1 MGAIS
6 AIHPPA
12 EIKQQNSIA
21 VKQSSLEVCKNRKHM
36 PFKDLLSSITKKLM
50 SYALMLTSNNE
61 DDAWDLI
68 QSTIEKLIKNKET
81 LQASN
86 QPVAYAKRIL
96 KNNFIDKQVC
106 NKPYLQVRDGKCVLK
121 PKPEFAV
128 NCHFKKSGLR
138 QKKVVINN
146 ECKRR
151 RYLKKELNLCG
162 SGLKYDYKTKS
173 CVPDFKVYCKGAT
186 TYDRKNKQCVF

>member
-1 MGAIS
+1 MEAIS
-6 AIHPPA
+6 AISSPA
-12 EIKQQNSIA
+12 EIKQHNSIA
-21 VKQSSLEVCKNRKHM
+21 VKQTSLEVCKNRKHM

-96 KNNFIDKQVC
+96 KNDFIDNYRKEKRMVSIEANDIAIS
-106 NKPYLQVRDGKCVLK
+106 NKGFQEASVEYQEMLSCLETFDETDRTILMMLGKGHSYTEIQEVVGDISMANLRVK
-121 PKPEFAV
+121 ANRARIKLA
-128 NCHFKKSGLR
+128 NCMSR
-138 QKKVVINN
+138 
-146 ECKRR
+146 
-151 RYLKKELNLCG
+151 EL
-162 SGLKYDYKTKS
+162 
-173 CVPDFKVYCKGAT
+173 
-186 TYDRKNKQCVF
+186 

>member
-1 MGAIS
+1 MEAIS
-6 AIHPPA
+6 AISSPA
-12 EIKQQNSIA
+12 EIKQHNSIA
-21 VKQSSLEVCKNRKHM
+21 VKQSSLEVCKNRKDM

-96 KNNFIDKQVC
+96 KNNFIDNYRKEKRMVSIEANDIAIS
-106 NKPYLQVRDGKCVLK
+106 NKGFQEASVEYQELLKCLETFDETDRTILMMLGKGHSYTEIQEVVGDISMANLRVK
-121 PKPEFAV
+121 ANRARINLA
-128 NCHFKKSGLR
+128 NCMDR
-138 QKKVVINN
+138 
-146 ECKRR
+146 
-151 RYLKKELNLCG
+151 EL
-162 SGLKYDYKTKS
+162 
-173 CVPDFKVYCKGAT
+173 
-186 TYDRKNKQCVF
+186 

>member
-6 AIHPPA
+6 AIRPPA

-50 SYALMLTSNNE
+50 SYALMLTINNE

-96 KNNFIDKQVC
+96 KNNFIDNYRKEKRMVSIEANNIAIS
-106 NKPYLQVRDGKCVLK
+106 NKGFQEVSLEYQEMLSCLETFDETDRTILMMLGKGHSYMEIQEVIGDISMANLRVK
-121 PKPEFAV
+121 ANRARINLA
-128 NCHFKKSGLR
+128 NCMSR
-138 QKKVVINN
+138 
-146 ECKRR
+146 
-151 RYLKKELNLCG
+151 EL
-162 SGLKYDYKTKS
+162 
-173 CVPDFKVYCKGAT
+173 
-186 TYDRKNKQCVF
+186 

>member
-6 AIHPPA
+6 AIHPSA
-12 EIKQQNSIA
+12 EIKQQNSIV
-21 VKQSSLEVCKNRKHM
+21 VKQSSLEICKNRKHM
-36 PFKDLLSSITKKLM
+36 PFKDLLSSITKKLV

-96 KNNFIDKQVC
+96 KNNFIDNYRKEKRMVSIEANDIAIS
-106 NKPYLQVRDGKCVLK
+106 NKGFQEASLEYREMLRCLGTLDETDRTILMMLGKGHSYSEIQEVVGDISMANLRVK
-121 PKPEFAV
+121 ANRARINLA
-128 NCHFKKSGLR
+128 NCMGR
-138 QKKVVINN
+138 Q
-146 ECKRR
+146 
-151 RYLKKELNLCG
+151 L
-162 SGLKYDYKTKS
+162 
-173 CVPDFKVYCKGAT
+173 
-186 TYDRKNKQCVF
+186 

>member
-12 EIKQQNSIA
+12 EIKQQNSIV

-68 QSTIEKLIKNKET
+68 QSTIEKLIKNEET

-86 QPVAYAKRIL
+86 QPIAYAKRIL
-96 KNNFIDKQVC
+96 KNNFIDNYRKEKRMVSIEA
-106 NKPYLQVRDGKCVLK
+106 NNIEISNEGLQEASVEYQEMLKCLGAFDETDRTILMMLGKGHSYKEIQEVVSDISM
-121 PKPEFAV
+121 A
-128 NCHFKKSGLR
+128 NLR
-138 QKKVVINN
+138 VKANRARISLAK
-146 ECKRR
+146 CM
-151 RYLKKELNLCG
+151 G
-162 SGLKYDYKTKS
+162 
-173 CVPDFKVYCKGAT
+173 
-186 TYDRKNKQCVF
+186 RKL

>member
-1 MGAIS
+1 MEAIS
-6 AIHPPA
+6 AIQLST
-12 EIKQQNSIA
+12 EIKQQNSIV

-96 KNNFIDKQVC
+96 KNNFIDNYRKEKRMVSIEA
-106 NKPYLQVRDGKCVLK
+106 NDIEISNEGLQEASVEYQEMLKCLEAFDETDRTILMMLGKGHSYTEIQEVVGDISMANLRVK
-121 PKPEFAV
+121 ANRARINLA
-128 NCHFKKSGLR
+128 NCMG
-138 QKKVVINN
+138 
-146 ECKRR
+146 
-151 RYLKKELNLCG
+151 
-162 SGLKYDYKTKS
+162 
-173 CVPDFKVYCKGAT
+173 
-186 TYDRKNKQCVF
+186 RKL

>member
-1 MGAIS
+1 MEAIS
-6 AIHPPA
+6 AIRPPA

-21 VKQSSLEVCKNRKHM
+21 VKQSNLEVCKNRKHM

-96 KNNFIDKQVC
+96 KNNFIDNYRKEKRMVSIEA
-106 NKPYLQVRDGKCVLK
+106 NDIEISNEGLQEASVEYQEMLKCLEAFDETDRTILMMLGKGHSYIEIQEVIGDISMANLRVK
-121 PKPEFAV
+121 ANRARISLA
-128 NCHFKKSGLR
+128 NCMGR
-138 QKKVVINN
+138 
-146 ECKRR
+146 
-151 RYLKKELNLCG
+151 EL
-162 SGLKYDYKTKS
+162 
-173 CVPDFKVYCKGAT
+173 
-186 TYDRKNKQCVF
+186 